1 MLSDIDGVLDG
12 SSQQLLPRIWA
23 YQANPTS
30 ENWISVR
37 LAAKQLSEL
46 IALTVLSIAQYDR
59 TLASDKARSTVDQ
72 LPELRARKL
81 LRTRSAVI
89 GRLSERKLTPR
100 EVYSWQQVYTR
111 LLGQLRTEFLK
122 LQARL

>member
-59 TLASDKARSTVDQ
+59 TLASDKARSAVDQ